1 MGRYSEAL
9 RQAAYESLTP
19 EQQVFLD
26 DYLKRGKKTKWLNIL
41 AQFKGVAL
49 TETSFEDE
57 SLLADA
63 LVWELIEV
71 EDAGAVSK
79 ALRCECGKA
88 LRYRYTVRNKKTGVL
103 YRLGHE
109 HLQQYTSLDAQTVK
123 AVIKGLK
130 KIDLERDE
138 ILDKILDQWQMPFQ
152 LHPKLSIPEEVKQLL
167 ALDLPLLDRQL
178 KYLKNQNN
186 AFIKELSLHHKQLAK
201 NLELEAAA
209 REEEAKTAEHQRIR
223 ASLPPF
229 ERAVYE
235 TLCVRL
241 SMGQLT
247 LEEGKQLMNCVVYQQ
262 KEINEAGL
270 SLSALTKRIL
280 DSMGRYGTQ
289 KIAVRH
295 VLFDL
300 LSYLGK

>member
-9 RQAAYESLTP
+9 RQAAYDSLTP

-26 DYLKRGKKTKWLNIL
+26 EYLKRGKKTKWLNIL
-41 AQFKGVAL
+41 AQFKGIAL
-49 TETSFEDE
+49 TESSLEDE
-57 SLLADA
+57 ALLVDA

-71 EDAGAVSK
+71 EDAGTVSK
-79 ALRCECGKA
+79 SLRCECGKA
-88 LRYRYTVRNKKTGVL
+88 LRYRYTVRNRETGVL

-138 ILDKILDQWQMPFQ
+138 ILDKILDQWQMPFK
-152 LHPKLSIPEEVKQLL
+152 LHSKLPLPEEVKQLL

-186 AFIKELSLHHKQLAK
+186 AFVKDLTLYQKQLAK

-209 REEEAKTAEHQRIR
+209 RAEEAKTAEHQRIR

-229 ERAVYE
+229 EKAVYE

-262 KEINEAGL
+262 AEISEAGL
-270 SLSALTKRIL
+270 SLSALAKRIL